1 MLYHSVSTIHRSL
14 QIAVYDR
21 IELLQRLPTTAIIAL
36 HDLNQATLCD
46 RICVLQDGKLR
57 AIGTPSEIMTETLL
71 REVFGVCGHFLV
83 DPADNAQVIR
93 FHTATH

>member
-1 MLYHSVSTIHRSL
+1 MSGLLIAAVRDLDLTSV
-14 QIAVYDR
+14 
-21 IELLQRLPTTAIIAL
+21 IAL